1 MSRRFRTT
9 DMDTTPNRPDTTQ
22 FYTMYVVR
30 DSHKRQ
36 FLTDRAYSGN
46 TARGKWDTLPRA
58 HLFQSIWRAS
68 SCASSIA
75 RRNPG
80 ARKPEVRPVLVTRRI
95 PGA

>member
-1 MSRRFRTT
+1 
-9 DMDTTPNRPDTTQ
+9 MDTTPNRPDTTQ

-36 FLTDRAYSGN
+36 FLTRRAYSGAA
-46 TARGKWDTLPRA
+46 ARGGWDTLPGA
-58 HLFQSIWRAS
+58 HLFQSIWQAS

-80 ARKPEVRPVLVTRRI
+80 ARRPEVRPVLVTRRI
-95 PGA
+95 PRA

>member
-9 DMDTTPNRPDTTQ
+9 DLDTVPNRPDTTT

-30 DSHKRQ
+30 DSHKRC
-36 FLTDRAYSGN
+36 FLTSRAYSGN
-46 TARGKWDTLPRA
+46 TARGKWDTLPNA
-58 HLFQSIWRAS
+58 HLFQSEARAQ

-80 ARKPEVRPVLVTRRI
+80 CRQPEVKPVLVTRRI
-95 PGA
+95 AG